1 MATMDV
7 GLNKTFGW
15 QQWTLNKINLF
26 DGNNGRWAKLSIW
39 MATMMLGYMKH
50 LDDNNERWTK

>member
-15 QQWTLNKINLF
+15 QQWTLNKIKLL
-26 DGNNGRWAKLSIW
+26 DGNNGRWAKQRIW
-39 MATMMLGYMKH
+39 MATMDVELNIAFGWQQWTLG
-50 LDDNNERWTK
+50 